1 MSRRIMAGL
10 CVALALTVASPASAQ
25 LGGLVK
31 KAKDKAAA
39 TAGVQQPSTD
49 QPARMPG
56 PVVTKDVVDHLLIG
70 LKAEKAARDNWA
82 ANEGKRQEAA
92 ERRRKAKEERDK
104 QEALARMDPQARH
117 QYCISEAMQA
127 DPEYAKL
134 QKLGE
139 DASAASKKNDN
150 NAAMQI
156 AMQMAPLQAALQQ
169 RADSACTA
177 QEKKAKKGGGP
188 SANAE
193 QQAIQDA
200 SPDSPEDAGAQAGGF
215 SATDYAQL
223 KELILIYLRDPKRA
237 GLADGEK
244 PPIETKRAQLQDGL
258 KSIGM
263 M

>member
-1 MSRRIMAGL
+1 MAGL
-10 CVALALTVASPASAQ
+10 SLALALTVASTASAQ

-92 ERRRKAKEERDK
+92 EKRRKAKEERDK
-104 QEALARMDPQARH
+104 QEAMARMDPQARH

-156 AMQMAPLQAALQQ
+156 AMQMAPLQAGLQQ

-188 SANAE
+188 AANAE

-200 SPDSPEDAGAQAGGF
+200 PDPGSPEDAGAQAGGF

-237 GLADGEK
+237 GLADSEK
-244 PPIETKRAQLQDGL
+244 PPIESKRAQLQDGL
-258 KSIGM
+258 KSNGM